1 MRPASMGVEIPSI
14 QIRRII
20 TRRKEDLSHL
30 IRTMMDHLKY

>member
-1 MRPASMGVEIPSI
+1 MRPVSMGVEILNI

-20 TRRKEDLSHL
+20 TRRKEDLSHR